1 MPSSSGTKNYMPT
14 RGGAPTGMFSSKGS
28 QKKDPTGGDF
38 KPSMTAK
45 AMDKPRKGPHKN
57 MRGKK

>member
-1 MPSSSGTKNYMPT
+1 
-14 RGGAPTGMFSSKGS
+14 MFSSKGS